1 MVFHDQGFNSLLM
14 RKAGLY
20 LNQKV
25 DVQLRHLHEKFENDI
40 RNKYTMLC
48 SCGILQKCRQQK
60 LQQPSPFLS
69 PLFPDSK
76 ATYNDTL
83 MGDLQVRPELGNVAF
98 GSGLQGW
105 GFGIER
111 FAKILSIKNGTAP
124 WPQENVSRFERLF
137 C

>member
-1 MVFHDQGFNSLLM
+1 MNT
-14 RKAGLY
+14 
-20 LNQKV
+20 
-25 DVQLRHLHEKFENDI
+25 EI
-40 RNKYTMLC
+40 RNQYAGPPC
-48 SCGILQKCRQQK
+48 SAVGV
-60 LQQPSPFLS
+60 SPQCS
-69 PLFPDSK
+69 NNHPIEADSK

-124 WPQENVSRFERLF
+124 WPQENVSRFERLTMF
-137 C
+137 KHVLDTSVLQAYVF